1 MFKRRFFLTVALMSV
16 MMSACS
22 LFEDENH
29 ITVDE
34 EQLYGKWREGT
45 SQVYWRYAS
54 TGQGVTWDESEIE
67 EQASNLTFVWS
78 VNGDELLHV
87 FTGDQENQ
95 AVPKKYTITEID
107 NSHMLW
113 RDDYGLT
120 KSLTKEE

>member
-1 MFKRRFFLTVALMSV
+1 MSV

-34 EQLYGKWREGT
+34 EQLYGSWREGNT
-45 SQVYWRYAS
+45 EIFWSYS
-54 TGQGVTWDESEIE
+54 TTGEGATWDESVG
-67 EQASNLTFVWS
+67 QTSQNTNLHFSWTL
-78 VNGDELLHV
+78 NGDELLHV
-87 FTGDQENQ
+87 FTGEQENQ

-113 RDDYGLT
+113 KDDYGLT
-120 KSLTKEE
+120 KSLTKQE

>member
-1 MFKRRFFLTVALMSV
+1 MSV

-45 SQVYWRYAS
+45 SQIYWRYAS